1 MRTRI
6 TSLLLF
12 TIAVSLCLAGIASG
26 QAKLPTAA
34 GTITIGGE
42 GGWDYLL
49 VDTTARRLYVSHGTS
64 VPVIDLDQSKVTTTI
79 PNTTGVHGIALAPE
93 FGRGFI
99 SDGRDTAVTVFD
111 LKTDSTIA
119 KILVTGQN
127 PDAILYD
134 PFSAHVFTFNGRS
147 SNATVIDAKTLKV
160 IGTIPLAGKPE
171 FAASDYKGRVYVNIE
186 DKSLLC
192 VIDPKEMKVLSTWSL
207 APLEEP
213 SAMAIDR
220 KNNRLFIGGGNEMLA
235 VVNAEDGKLIA
246 TLPIGKGVDGA
257 AFDPEKRLVYSSNGV
272 GTLTVIAQESPDKY
286 SVVGNVTTLPRART
300 VALDERTH
308 RLYLAVRPASDSGST
323 VVKDFEILIYQ
334 Q

>member
-6 TSLLLF
+6 SLLLLF
-12 TIAVSLCLAGIASG
+12 TIVVSLCLAGLAAAQS
-26 QAKLPTAA
+26 KLPTAA

-42 GGWDYLL
+42 GGWDCLA
-49 VDTTARRLYVSHGTS
+49 VDTSYHRLYVSHGTS
-64 VPVIDLDQSKVTTTI
+64 VPVVDLDQNKVI
-79 PNTTGVHGIALAPE
+79 KAILNTPRVHGIALAPE

-99 SDGRDTAVTVFD
+99 SNGGDSSVTVFD
-111 LKTDSTIA
+111 MKNDSTILT
-119 KILVTGQN
+119 ITGTGQN
-127 PDAILYD
+127 PDLILYD
-134 PFSAHVFTFNGRS
+134 PYSKYVFTFNGRS
-147 SNATVIDAKTLKV
+147 SNSTVIDAKQMKIV
-160 IGTIPLAGKPE
+160 GTIPLPGKPE
-171 FAASDYKGRVYVNIE
+171 FAESDQAGRVYVNIE

-192 VIDPKEMKVLSTWSL
+192 AIDPKEMKVLSTWSL

-220 KNNRLFIGGGNEMLA
+220 KNRRLFIGGGNEMLA
-235 VVNAEDGKLIA
+235 VVNAENGKLIA

-257 AFDPEKRLVYSSNGV
+257 AFDPENRLVYSSNGI

-286 SVVGNVTTLPRART
+286 SVVGNVTTVPRART

-323 VVKDFEILIYQ
+323 VVKDFEILVYQ